1 MTTAN
6 LVEIYCIFDDFCK
19 IFEPELKK
27 RMIDMDGKAHRNRP
41 CRVSDA
47 EIMTMLVL
55 FHTSHFRDLKTFYTG
70 YVCQHLR
77 QEFPN
82 KLSYNRF
89 VERQRKV
96 ALHLLMFLNICAL
109 GKCTGISIIDS
120 TPIVSCHIKRVHMH
134 KTMRG
139 LAAMGKCTM
148 GWFYGFKLHLVIND
162 KGEIIQWMLTPG
174 NTDDRDP
181 LKNEKFTEKLFGK
194 LFADRGYISQDL
206 FEKLFIDDI
215 HLVTKIK
222 KNMKNSLMNIYDKI
236 CLRKRAVIETV
247 NDELKNICQIEHT
260 RHRSVDNFV
269 TNLVSALIA
278 YNFMP
283 KKPQMNIEIIDKSR
297 LIA

>member
-27 RMIDMDGKAHRNRP
+27 HMIDMDGKAHRNRP

-120 TPIVSCHIKRVHMH
+120 TPIVSCHIKRMHMH

-181 LKNEKFTEKLFGK
+181 LKNEKFMEKLFGK

-247 NDELKNICQIEHT
+247 NDELKNNCQIEHT
-260 RHRSVDNFV
+260 RHHSVDNFV

>member
-89 VERQRKV
+89 IERQRKV
-96 ALHLLMFLNICAL
+96 ALHLLMFLNICA
-109 GKCTGISIIDS
+109 
-120 TPIVSCHIKRVHMH
+120 
-134 KTMRG
+134 
-139 LAAMGKCTM
+139 
-148 GWFYGFKLHLVIND
+148 
-162 KGEIIQWMLTPG
+162 
-174 NTDDRDP
+174 
-181 LKNEKFTEKLFGK
+181 
-194 LFADRGYISQDL
+194 
-206 FEKLFIDDI
+206 
-215 HLVTKIK
+215 
-222 KNMKNSLMNIYDKI
+222 
-236 CLRKRAVIETV
+236 
-247 NDELKNICQIEHT
+247 
-260 RHRSVDNFV
+260 
-269 TNLVSALIA
+269 
-278 YNFMP
+278 
-283 KKPQMNIEIIDKSR
+283 
-297 LIA
+297 

>member
-120 TPIVSCHIKRVHMH
+120 TPIVSCHIKRMHMH

>member
-27 RMIDMDGKAHRNRP
+27 HMIDMDGKAHRNRP

-120 TPIVSCHIKRVHMH
+120 TPIVSCHIKRMHMH

-148 GWFYGFKLHLVIND
+148 GWFFGFKLHLVIND

-181 LKNEKFTEKLFGK
+181 LKNEKFMEKLFGK